1 MTLMYLWG
9 AVTLLLAARVSYKI
23 ETMSNDRLSARYS
36 SPPAPIRFM
45 TLGELRRE
53 GASPAGRGRSP
64 ARARPRL
71 VLRTLR
77 A

>member
-1 MTLMYLWG
+1 MTLMYLLSALG
-9 AVTLLLAARVSYKI
+9 CHLSTRVSYKI
-23 ETMSNDRLSARYS
+23 ETMSTDREPAA
-36 SPPAPIRFM
+36 PPAHPAPIRFM
-45 TLGELRRE
+45 TLHELRRE
-53 GASPAGRGRSP
+53 GAASTGGGRSP

>member
-1 MTLMYLWG
+1 
-9 AVTLLLAARVSYKI
+9 
-23 ETMSNDRLSARYS
+23 MSTDREPAT
-36 SPPAPIRFM
+36 PPVHPAPIRFM
-45 TLGELRRE
+45 TLHELRRE
-53 GASPAGRGRSP
+53 GAASTGGGRSP

>member
-1 MTLMYLWG
+1 
-9 AVTLLLAARVSYKI
+9 
-23 ETMSNDRLSARYS
+23 
-36 SPPAPIRFM
+36 M

-53 GASPAGRGRSP
+53 GAPPAGGGRFP